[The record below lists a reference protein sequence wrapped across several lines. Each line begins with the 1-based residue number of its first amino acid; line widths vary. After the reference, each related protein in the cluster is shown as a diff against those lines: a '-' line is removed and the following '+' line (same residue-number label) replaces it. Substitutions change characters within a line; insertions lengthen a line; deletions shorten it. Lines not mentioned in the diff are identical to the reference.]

1 MRRRFGKPEALHT
14 RRDFLRVQNNAT
26 RFRRAHMVLLVAQ
39 GEEGTARV
47 GYTVSRK
54 VGNAVVRNRV
64 RRRLK
69 EIIRTHPEL
78 LSQGI
83 DHVIV
88 AYHSA
93 ATADFGTLEEELTWL
108 LQRARAQVSGQ
119 PSSSP

>member
-1 MRRRFGKPEALHT
+1 MRCRFGKPEALRT
-14 RRDFLRVQNNAT
+14 RRDFLRVQNHGT
-26 RFRRAHMVLLVAQ
+26 RFQRTHMVLLVAP
-39 GEEGTARV
+39 GEEGRARV

-88 AYHSA
+88 AYNNA
-93 ATADFGTLEEELTWL
+93 TTADFGTLEEELTCL
-108 LQRARAQVSGQ
+108 LQRVRAWALAAQ
-119 PSSSP
+119 SSSR